1 MTNARMIDTATLTPL
16 IEPVVTAHGFALV
29 RVRAMGSGT
38 PTLQIMA
45 EDPATGQMTLDQCAK
60 LSRALSAMLDET
72 DPIEDEYRLE
82 VSSPGI
88 DRPLTRAA
96 DWERWAGHQARV
108 EMEGGFDT
116 ASGTRK
122 RFQGVVRGVDGGHAV
137 LEAEGLGETRL
148 PLADIRAAKLVLTDA
163 LIAATVPLSTEGADE
178 LEDDAADEVAATSD
192 GLDGLSPAA
201 SPAVANDNPI
211 ARG

>member
-1 MTNARMIDTATLTPL
+1 MIDIAALQPL

-29 RVRAMGSGT
+29 RLKAMGGSGT

-72 DPIEDEYRLE
+72 DPIDSEYRLE

-96 DWERWAGHQARV
+96 DWERWAGHAARV
-108 EMEGGFDT
+108 ELGDGVT
-116 ASGTRK
+116 TSAGTRK
-122 RFQGVVRGVDGGHAV
+122 RFNGVVRGVEGDDA
-137 LEAEGLGETRL
+137 LLDAEGLGDVRL
-148 PLADIRAAKLVLTDA
+148 PLSGIASAKLVLTDA
-163 LIAATVPLSTEGADE
+163 LIAATVPLSTDDADE
-178 LEDDAADEVAATSD
+178 IEDDDEAAD
-192 GLDGLSPAA
+192 GP
-201 SPAVANDNPI
+201 ANDNAT